1 MTKILKERRIKRLNE
16 SIDILGSRID
26 YFYDL
31 WKQSGEEEIFYYAMM
46 IKLMKKRNKLS
57 VRLVKILYR

>member
-1 MTKILKERRIKRLNE
+1 MREKIKQKRFKRLERRM
-16 SIDILGSRID
+16 DILRNQIN

-57 VRLVKILYR
+57 VRLVKILNH